1 MTEEPVVPRL
11 RYRVMCYA
19 GGTIFAITSYIAGV
33 WAYGV
38 EAANWGQAQV
48 YQALM
53 TDLGY
58 CFRSHV
64 LTLFVWEVICV
75 AVAGAMGHLLDRE
88 TFYRRQAEQR
98 ANIDGVTEIY
108 NHRYFQ
114 ERLNAEIER
123 ASRYDHTLSVILLD
137 LDNFKS
143 FNDSWGHQEGD
154 RLLKW
159 FASVCSECVRTMDVL
174 ARYGGEEFI
183 VILPETGYS
192 EALAV
197 AERIRDAAEKQTLI
211 DFDRKR
217 GVTVSAGIA
226 TFPLHASSRHALI
239 LCADAA
245 LYSAKHAG
253 KNRCMTYNESCN
265 RLCHTTTTHV
275 EALLATDDLSAIE
288 ALAGVIDARDWHMR
302 GHSHAV
308 MQMSVALGYKLGMTA
323 QEIDDLRSAA
333 LLHDL
338 GKIGTPEEVLGK
350 KTPLND
356 AEHEQI
362 RSHAYLGSQI
372 LNRVQQMSAILPGVK
387 HHHERFDG
395 KGYPNGLAGKGIPLL
410 ARVIAIA
417 DAYDAMTSPRSYK
430 ASMNPEQALAEI
442 QHCAGSQ
449 FDPELVRIF
458 IEVMQTRQ
466 DEAA

>member
-1 MTEEPVVPRL
+1 MTEEPAVPKL
-11 RYRVMCYA
+11 RYRVLCYA

-38 EAANWGQAQV
+38 ESASWGQAQV

-53 TDLGY
+53 KDLDY
-58 CFRSHV
+58 CFRSHM
-64 LTLFVWEVICV
+64 LTLFIWEVICV
-75 AVAGAMGHLLDRE
+75 AVAGAMGYLLDRE
-88 TFYRRQAEQR
+88 TFYRHQAEQR

-114 ERLNAEIER
+114 ERLNSEIER

-159 FASVCSECVRTMDVL
+159 FASVCSQCVRTMDVL

-183 VILPETGYS
+183 VILPETGYA
-192 EALAV
+192 EALTV
-197 AERIRDAAEKQTLI
+197 AERIREAAEKQNLI
-211 DFDRKR
+211 DFDRSK
-217 GVTVSAGIA
+217 GVTVSAGVA
-226 TFPLHASSRHALI
+226 TYPLHANSRHALI

-253 KNRCMTYNESCN
+253 KNRCVTYNESCN
-265 RLCHTTTTHV
+265 RLCHTTTAHV

-323 QEIDDLRSAA
+323 GEIDDLRSAA

-350 KTPLND
+350 KAPLND

-362 RSHAYLGSQI
+362 RSHAYLGAQI
-372 LNRVQQMSAILPGVK
+372 LKRVQQMNSILPGVK

-395 KGYPNGLAGKGIPLL
+395 KGYPNGLTGEGIPLL

-430 ASMNPEQALAEI
+430 ASMSPEQALVEI

-458 IEVMQTRQ
+458 VEVMQMRQ

>member
-1 MTEEPVVPRL
+1 MTEEPVVLRL
-11 RYRVMCYA
+11 RYRVLCYA

-58 CFRSHV
+58 CFRSHT
-64 LTLFVWEVICV
+64 LTLFIWEVICV

-114 ERLNAEIER
+114 ERLNSEIER

-183 VILPETGYS
+183 VILPETGYA
-192 EALAV
+192 EALSV
-197 AERIRDAAEKQTLI
+197 AERIREAAERQIPI
-211 DFDRKR
+211 DFDRNR

>member
-1 MTEEPVVPRL
+1 MSQEPVVPRL
-11 RYRVMCYA
+11 KYRLVCYA
-19 GGTIFAITSYIAGV
+19 GGTIFAIASYIAGV
-33 WAYGV
+33 WAYGA
-38 EAANWGQAQV
+38 ESASWGQTQV
-48 YQALM
+48 YDALM
-53 TDLGY
+53 KNLDY
-58 CFRSHV
+58 CFRSHM
-64 LTLFVWEVICV
+64 LTLFIWEVICV
-75 AVAGAMGHLLDRE
+75 AVAGTMGHLLDRE
-88 TFYRRQAEQR
+88 TYYRRQAEQR

-137 LDNFKS
+137 LDNFKN

-154 RLLKW
+154 KLLKW
-159 FASVCSECVRTMDVL
+159 FAGVCSRYVRAMDVL

-183 VILPETGYS
+183 VILPETGYA

-197 AERIRDAAEKQTLI
+197 AERIREVAEQQSLL
-211 DFDRKR
+211 DFDRNK

-226 TFPLHASSRHALI
+226 TFPLHANTRHALI

-253 KNRCMTYNESCN
+253 KNRCVTYNESCN
-265 RLCHTTTTHV
+265 RLCHANTSHMETF
-275 EALLATDDLSAIE
+275 LASDDMSAIE
-288 ALAGVIDARDWHMR
+288 ALAGVIDARDWHMK
-302 GHSHAV
+302 GHSQAV
-308 MQMSVALGYKLGMTA
+308 MQMSVALGRRLGL
-323 QEIDDLRSAA
+323 QSDEIDDLRSAA

-338 GKIGTPEEVLGK
+338 GKIGTPEEILGK
-350 KTPLND
+350 NTPLND
-356 AEHEQI
+356 AEHEQV

-372 LNRVQQMSAILPGVK
+372 LKRVQQMSSILPGVK

-395 KGYPNGLAGKGIPLL
+395 KGYPNGLCGKNIPLL

-430 ASMNPEQALAEI
+430 NKMSHEQALIEVER
-442 QHCAGSQ
+442 CAGTQ
-449 FDPELVRIF
+449 FDPELVRAFVEIMRMSK
-458 IEVMQTRQ
+458 E
-466 DEAA
+466 EAA